1 MSETKANSIVYRIN
15 GGGTS
20 VVQASAIQDVDD
32 LAYAMGFLA
41 NHRLYKMSKNG
52 GVTLEKAQEVA
63 QAFLFAAERFNEE
76 VIDRLS
82 GEYASNRISNLGD
95 GEVKN
100 PYAFVPQG

>member
-1 MSETKANSIVYRIN
+1 MSETKANKIVYRIK

-41 NHRLYKMSKNG
+41 NHRLYKMSKDG
-52 GVTLEKAQEVA
+52 GVTLEKAEAVA
-63 QAFLFAAERFNEE
+63 QAFLFAAERFSEE
-76 VIDRLS
+76 VIDPL
-82 GEYASNRISNLGD
+82 GGAEDDGRISNLGD

-100 PYAFVPQG
+100 PYDFIPQG